1 MVGGMRDGVKA
12 EGVRQIVGMTT
23 GCGEG
28 EMRDDNQRDDNST
41 YVAAADCIIVKLRPT
56 RLRTEL
62 PRGGNTPKMGRLSKE
77 DRLSQA
83 DPEQR

>member
-1 MVGGMRDGVKA
+1 MPDRAPRRIANRTK
-12 EGVRQIVGMTT
+12 
-23 GCGEG
+23 
-28 EMRDDNQRDDNST
+28 
-41 YVAAADCIIVKLRPT
+41 VKLRPT